1 MNIRT
6 LLYSAAVVS
15 FVICAVS
22 CRTET
27 SDASPQAAEPL
38 SVTTFTAD
46 ASYSSEGADQ
56 VTLRWDTVTGASGY
70 SLQRYSKDEGIKIIK
85 TAAKEDTSY
94 TDTDV
99 KEKTAYVYYIV
110 PLNTDGTESTAYT
123 TADVYVD
130 QGALST
136 TNWLF
141 LFYADGDNNLVS
153 GIWRNVQQCCTGL
166 AKSEGIG
173 TDSVK
178 VVVLWDGSAKSGE
191 TENMIPSESYLLELN
206 GKDLSSV
213 YGSSSLSYT
222 DYSSTA
228 SWLTDSTGLQ
238 EVNMASPETVTEFLR
253 WAQGRYAADHTV
265 LLMSDHGGG
274 PATDITSRALCTDNT
289 NTASK
294 LVIYTTDFADMLGN
308 AGYSKT
314 KKLDMVIFDA
324 CLEGT
329 IDNIYPLADYAEYC
343 LASPHSIPGDGL
355 QYDVLVESM
364 GETDDPVRVGCEQI
378 ADYKKRYGSSSSTD
392 AVWQEAVSEY
402 GKYTI
407 GGVQVTKDNIQFTNL
422 YSNTLTLADLAK
434 IDAAASAVNDLAKT
448 INSSENVR
456 KDILERYLKSV
467 SPLGNTL
474 MYTATFL
481 LTFDAGWFAYKVD
494 GYAKEKGDTE
504 LQTKAE
510 ALETALGNTIV
521 CAWRA
526 GYKPDASGNN
536 TVDYSYYNSKAYG
549 TTAEFKY
556 QSLSSDTLGNWFGLA
571 IGGGKR
577 NYNYWYGIN
586 TTGTT
591 KEDTSNT
598 YIPSYAYLDFSQKYG
613 EWNTM
618 LSHLGD

>member
-1 MNIRT
+1 MKIRT

-15 FVICAVS
+15 FVICTAS

-27 SDASPQAAEPL
+27 SDVSSQAAPL

-56 VTLRWDTVTGASGY
+56 VTLRWNAVTGASGY
-70 SLQRYSKDEGIKIIK
+70 TLYRYSKNEGIKIIK

-94 TDTDV
+94 TDTKV
-99 KEKTAYVYYIV
+99 TQKTEYVYYIV

-136 TNWLF
+136 TKWLF
-141 LFYADGDNNLVS
+141 LFYADGDNNLSPAV
-153 GIWRNVQQCCTGL
+153 WRNVQQCCTGL
-166 AKSEGIG
+166 AKIYNEK
-173 TDSVK
+173 SVE

-191 TENMIPSESYLLELN
+191 TENMIPSGSYLLELN

-228 SWLTDSTGLQ
+228 SWLTDSSGLQ

-253 WAQGRYAADHTV
+253 WAQGRYDADHTV

-294 LVIYTTDFADMLGN
+294 WVIYTTDFAEMLGN
-308 AGYSKT
+308 AGYGGENK
-314 KKLDMVIFDA
+314 KKLDMIIFDA

-392 AVWQEAVSEY
+392 AVWQYAVSEC
-402 GKYTI
+402 GSYTI

-434 IDAAASAVNDLAKT
+434 IDAAASAVNNLAAV
-448 INSSENVR
+448 INKNENER
-456 KDILERYLKSV
+456 REILDGYLKSV

-474 MYTATFL
+474 MYNASWL

-526 GYKPDASGNN
+526 GYKPDASGKN

-549 TTAEFKY
+549 TTAEFSY

-577 NYNYWYGIN
+577 NSNYWYGIN

-591 KEDTSNT
+591 QTDTSNT
-598 YIPSYAYLDFSQKYG
+598 YVPGYTYLDFSQKYG